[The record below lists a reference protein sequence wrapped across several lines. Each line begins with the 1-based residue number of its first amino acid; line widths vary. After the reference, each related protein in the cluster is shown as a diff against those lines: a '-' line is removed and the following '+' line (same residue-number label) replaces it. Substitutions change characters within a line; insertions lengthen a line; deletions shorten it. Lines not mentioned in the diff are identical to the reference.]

1 MGKRSRRRGQPQP
14 PATHATLA
22 AARPQQLA
30 PGRSLLNAIANGDLD
45 DHLTALADATDARLH
60 LLHTIEAATALA
72 ALSVGDEVCINDTVK
87 PKYLRGVHGRIIDLD
102 EDTATVCLHR
112 PIGRFTSGHV
122 RCPPLALDRLDP
134 QTQALAS

>member
-1 MGKRSRRRGQPQP
+1 
-14 PATHATLA
+14 LA